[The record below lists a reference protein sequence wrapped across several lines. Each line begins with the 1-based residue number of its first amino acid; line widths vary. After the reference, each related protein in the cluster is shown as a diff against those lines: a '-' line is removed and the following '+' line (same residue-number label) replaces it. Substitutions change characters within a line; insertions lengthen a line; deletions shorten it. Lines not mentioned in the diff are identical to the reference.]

1 MTLRY
6 LYFEYKFEFIFGAVL
21 LALVVISYALSP
33 LIDAEIFRQF
43 ISPVQNVAILT
54 VTVINTWALW
64 RHSEGLRI
72 RRYFSGM
79 MASLTLLTIIAIFQ
93 RLSMGNSLD
102 AAEGIFS
109 FEGWEMLFGDII
121 AWLFLAYPSE
131 LLRSGWLSWK
141 NAITRL
147 LFRSKPWLEK
157 VESTEPSEEVE
168 EPVSERTE
176 VVPEAE
182 EANDANA
189 GYRRALEE
197 WMEKAISR

>member
-33 LIDAEIFRQF
+33 LIDAEIFRLF
-43 ISPVQNVAILT
+43 ISPVQNIAILT

-64 RHSEGLRI
+64 RHNEGLRI

-79 MASLTLLTIIAIFQ
+79 MASLAMLTIIAIFQ

-109 FEGWEMLFGDII
+109 F
-121 AWLFLAYPSE
+121 
-131 LLRSGWLSWK
+131 
-141 NAITRL
+141 
-147 LFRSKPWLEK
+147 
-157 VESTEPSEEVE
+157 
-168 EPVSERTE
+168 
-176 VVPEAE
+176 
-182 EANDANA
+182 
-189 GYRRALEE
+189 
-197 WMEKAISR
+197 

>member
-33 LIDAEIFRQF
+33 LIDAEIFRLF
-43 ISPVQNVAILT
+43 ISPVQNIAILT

-64 RHSEGLRI
+64 RHNEGLRI

-79 MASLTLLTIIAIFQ
+79 MASLAMLTIIAIFQ

-109 FEGWEMLFGDII
+109 FEAGRCSLAILSRGCF
-121 AWLFLAYPSE
+121 WLIRPSC
-131 LLRSGWLSWK
+131 
-141 NAITRL
+141 
-147 LFRSKPWLEK
+147 
-157 VESTEPSEEVE
+157 
-168 EPVSERTE
+168 
-176 VVPEAE
+176 
-182 EANDANA
+182 
-189 GYRRALEE
+189 
-197 WMEKAISR
+197 

>member
-1 MTLRY
+1 
-6 LYFEYKFEFIFGAVL
+6 
-21 LALVVISYALSP
+21 
-33 LIDAEIFRQF
+33 
-43 ISPVQNVAILT
+43 
-54 VTVINTWALW
+54 
-64 RHSEGLRI
+64 
-72 RRYFSGM
+72 
-79 MASLTLLTIIAIFQ
+79 
-93 RLSMGNSLD
+93 MGNSLD